1 MRLKT
6 LSTGLIATTAL
17 LVAGLAQARNDVQ
30 WSVTISGPALPVLVQ
45 PAPVYVQPAPVY
57 APPAP
62 VYAPRVVVVQP
73 PPDYRQP
80 VPVVV
85 APAWVPDGYAD
96 RGRRHHHDGYR
107 DGDRYGGPYAV
118 RWGHDRDGDGWAN
131 RVDRHR
137 DNPWRH

>member
-17 LVAGLAQARNDVQ
+17 LVAGLAQARNEVQ

-45 PAPVYVQPAPVY
+45 PAPLYLPPAPVY
-57 APPAP
+57 APPVP

-73 PPDYRQP
+73 APVYRQP
-80 VPVVV
+80 VPVEV
-85 APAWVPDGYAD
+85 ARPGWARDGYAYREYHRHED
-96 RGRRHHHDGYR
+96 RHGER
-107 DGDRYGGPYAV
+107 YAV
-118 RWGHDRDGDGWAN
+118 RWSHDRDGDGWAN
-131 RVDRHR
+131 RFDRHP